1 MSKAKNSKSRT
12 ILVTGG
18 AGFIG
23 SLLIDNLL
31 KKGDNIVCID
41 NLNEFYNS
49 SIKILNQLNHY
60 EYEHYEFYEGDI
72 LNEGLVKSIFKKHDI
87 EIVIHLAAMAGIR
100 PSISNP
106 TLYTEVNII
115 GTRIILDAMVESNV
129 ERLIFASS
137 SSVYGNNKKIPFC
150 EDDSVDRPISPYA
163 ATKKMGELLCHAYHH
178 IYELNISL
186 LRFFTVYGPRQR
198 PEMAIH
204 QFVRN
209 ALKGEPIIVFGN
221 GSTARDYTYIDDII
235 DGIIQSIESDDRYM
249 IYNLGNSEP
258 IKLSNLISIIA
269 EATGADPILEYQEIP
284 RGDVLQTYADINR
297 AQNNLKYDPKTGMQ
311 DGIAKFVKWYISMKN
326 THEDIY

>member
-41 NLNEFYNS
+41 NLNEFYNP
-49 SIKILNQLNHY
+49 SIKKLNQVNHY

-150 EDDSVDRPISPYA
+150 EGDSVDRPISPYA
-163 ATKKMGELLCHAYHH
+163 ATKK
-178 IYELNISL
+178 
-186 LRFFTVYGPRQR
+186 
-198 PEMAIH
+198 
-204 QFVRN
+204 
-209 ALKGEPIIVFGN
+209 N
-221 GSTARDYTYIDDII
+221 G
-235 DGIIQSIESDDRYM
+235 
-249 IYNLGNSEP
+249 
-258 IKLSNLISIIA
+258 
-269 EATGADPILEYQEIP
+269 
-284 RGDVLQTYADINR
+284 
-297 AQNNLKYDPKTGMQ
+297 
-311 DGIAKFVKWYISMKN
+311 
-326 THEDIY
+326 

>member
-1 MSKAKNSKSRT
+1 MNKAKNIKSRT

-23 SLLIDNLL
+23 SHLINNLL
-31 KKGDNIVCID
+31 NKGDNIVCID
-41 NLNEFYNS
+41 NLNEFYNP
-49 SIKILNQLNHY
+49 SIKKLNQVNHY
-60 EYEHYEFYEGDI
+60 EYEHYQFYEGDI
-72 LNEGLVKSIFKKHDI
+72 LDEGLVKSIFKKHDI
-87 EIVIHLAAMAGIR
+87 EIVIHLAAMAGVR
-100 PSISNP
+100 LSISNP
-106 TLYTEVNII
+106 SLYTEVNII
-115 GTRIILDAMVESNV
+115 GTRIILDVMVESSV

-137 SSVYGNNKKIPFC
+137 SSVYGNNKKIPFS
-150 EDDSVDRPISPYA
+150 EDDSVDCPISPYA

-178 IYELNISL
+178 IYGLNISL

-209 ALKGEPIIVFGN
+209 VLKGEPIIVFGN

-258 IKLSNLISIIA
+258 IKLSNLISIIV
-269 EATGADPILEYQEIP
+269 ETTGVDPILEYQEIP
-284 RGDVLQTYADINR
+284 KGDVLQTYADINR

-311 DGIAKFVKWYISMKN
+311 DGIAKFVKWYVSMKN
-326 THEDIY
+326 IHEDIY

>member
-41 NLNEFYNS
+41 NLNEFYNP
-49 SIKILNQLNHY
+49 SIKKLNQVNHY
-60 EYEHYEFYEGDI
+60 EYEHYKFYEGDI
-72 LNEGLVKSIFKKHDI
+72 LDEGLVKSIFKKHDI
-87 EIVIHLAAMAGIR
+87 EIVIHLAAMAGVR

-106 TLYTEVNII
+106 LLYTEVNII

-150 EDDSVDRPISPYA
+150 EDDNVDRPISPYA

-269 EATGADPILEYQEIP
+269 KTAGIDPILEYQEIP
-284 RGDVLQTYADINR
+284 QGDVLQTYADINR
-297 AQNNLKYDPKTGMQ
+297 AQNNLKYDPKTGIQ
-311 DGIAKFVKWYISMKN
+311 DGISKFVKWYISMKN
-326 THEDIY
+326 TYEDIY